1 MKRIVCGAGPGG
13 RNVVVHQG
21 PLRRVGPG
29 DPEQAAASAASG
41 EQMFLAWAAPRPV
54 SDPADHTSTVP
65 DFDLHLAPG
74 ETRFLRIEIAPGAES
89 PLHRTPHITDYL
101 VALSGTLT
109 MILEDGSAVPFETG
123 DMLVQLGG
131 WHRWKNEGT
140 EPFVM
145 AGVVVGVET
154 DEDVPFGVEMLHGV
168 DADA

>member
-1 MKRIVCGAGPGG
+1 MGG
-13 RNVVVHQG
+13 
-21 PLRRVGPG
+21 
-29 DPEQAAASAASG
+29 AAAG
-41 EQMFLAWAAPRPV
+41 LGPRG
-54 SDPADHTSTVP
+54 HTSTVP

-101 VALSGTLT
+101 VALFGTLT
-109 MILEDGSAVPFETG
+109 MILEDGTAVPFETG
-123 DMLVQLGG
+123 DMLVQLAG

-154 DEDVPFGVEMLHGV
+154 DEDVPYGVEMWQGA